1 MLPQSLVVMAFLR
14 GWIAT
19 AWQSGSPAHHVCE
32 AAHFRVCKPR
42 LLNAAVGGALY
53 ALMIRAFF
61 LLAVVALAACA
72 GPRLPPP
79 NGATAEYD
87 ARDHAV
93 HVLISGLQPATEAAL
108 VDPDGKRYPAVGFS
122 VISGPHVLYNPPPS
136 IGFGIGGFGFTGCCS
151 GIGSGV
157 GFGVPVGGPT
167 VAEASDQY
175 VTSAL
180 ITVPP
185 EYQQHWSQYRLELAA
200 GGQRMA
206 VAAPSPTS

>member
-1 MLPQSLVVMAFLR
+1 MLPRVSYVMAFSAVGLRLR
-14 GWIAT
+14 GSRAV
-19 AWQSGSPAHHVCE
+19 PHHVLRGP
-32 AAHFRVCKPR
+32 AHFRVCKQR
-42 LLNAAVGGALY
+42 LLNAAVGGALN

-157 GFGVPVGGPT
+157 GLGVPVG
-167 VAEASDQY
+167 V
-175 VTSAL
+175 
-180 ITVPP
+180 
-185 EYQQHWSQYRLELAA
+185 R
-200 GGQRMA
+200 
-206 VAAPSPTS
+206 PSPRPAINM